1 MHEYA
6 YRALMDIIAEVLC
19 FEPQN
24 ESEIADALEEAGIA
38 REDVFITSKIG
49 PHQVF
54 LAPI

>member
-6 YRALMDIIAEVLC
+6 YRALMDIIAEGLC